1 MTNIEKKIRI
11 ADLYPVL
18 LQYPMLIKY
27 FDLNSDELLD
37 EKIAVLEMVKAG
49 KNISEIPDFYHVFE
63 LLPKDMHWD

>member
-1 MTNIEKKIRI
+1 MTSIEKKMRI
-11 ADLYPVL
+11 VDLYPVL

-37 EKIAVLEMVKAG
+37 EKIAVLEMIEAG
-49 KNISEIPDFYHVFE
+49 KSISEIPDFYGVFE